1 MVLCSEHSVTRKLRS
16 CAIYTRLAV
25 RVIDFQAQ
33 LSSPYTRLW
42 RPLSFQGFRTLHPNR
57 STPFTYPIQQT
68 KHFPLSRHFTEF
80 CFPARMIH
88 EPTFTT
94 IYDILRT
101 NFFSLCLRT
110 SQKPQHGLIDVH
122 ILFDH
127 KTSCLASVS
136 IMSHVHKKPN
146 GNPRGCPRRK
156 LAYAVGRW
164 EKLAHRIAP
173 RLFGSFTQARFF

>member
-1 MVLCSEHSVTRKLRS
+1 ML
-16 CAIYTRLAV
+16 YTHDLLAV
-25 RVIDFQAQ
+25 RVIDFQAH
-33 LSSPYTRLW
+33 LSPPYTRLW
-42 RPLSFQGFRTLHPNR
+42 LPLSFQGFQTLHLNR
-57 STPFTYPIQQT
+57 LTPFTYPIQQT
-68 KHFPLSRHFTEF
+68 EHFPPSRHLTEF
-80 CFPARMIH
+80 CYPARMIH

-122 ILFDH
+122 ILFEH
-127 KTSCLASVS
+127 KISCLASVTN
-136 IMSHVHKKPN
+136 MSRVHKKRN

-173 RLFGSFTQARFF
+173 RLFGSFTLPPFF